1 MMIMLA
7 HPVQHDCRRGHV
19 RNGVAVGWSQ
29 DVSSAPARRPPKAA
43 AHCAKGEGSKPAA
56 LVRAKKQATPNGN
69 EMPRA
74 KVADLPAGNDAADSN
89 TRAIQQQVTAATAVA
104 EQVTAATAGLGP
116 KGLGPKQQA
125 SNIDGTAR
133 SKAVQP
139 DDARRTAPAS
149 PNNTDPRV
157 ALLMARP
164 EIKSVSDLTGKN
176 IALDGRQSAFKASVQ
191 TAISE
196 AGATEVKLSGG
207 RTKAINR
214 LTGGEVAA
222 AVLAVVS
229 PEAADGFPEIA
240 GFKIFRIPLAPVQ
253 RGHR

>member
-1 MMIMLA
+1 
-7 HPVQHDCRRGHV
+7 
-19 RNGVAVGWSQ
+19 
-29 DVSSAPARRPPKAA
+29 
-43 AHCAKGEGSKPAA
+43 
-56 LVRAKKQATPNGN
+56 
-69 EMPRA
+69 
-74 KVADLPAGNDAADSN
+74 
-89 TRAIQQQVTAATAVA
+89 
-104 EQVTAATAGLGP
+104 
-116 KGLGPKQQA
+116 
-125 SNIDGTAR
+125 
-133 SKAVQP
+133 
-139 DDARRTAPAS
+139 
-149 PNNTDPRV
+149 
-157 ALLMARP
+157 MARP

-196 AGATEVKLSGG
+196 AGATEIKLSGG

-253 RGHR
+253 RGHG